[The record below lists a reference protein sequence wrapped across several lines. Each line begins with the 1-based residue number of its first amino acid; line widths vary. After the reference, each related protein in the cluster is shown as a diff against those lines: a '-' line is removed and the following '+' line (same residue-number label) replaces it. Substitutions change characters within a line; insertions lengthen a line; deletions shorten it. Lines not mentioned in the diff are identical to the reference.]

1 MKLYEEYIHQ
11 SRYARYLPEKKR
23 RETWEETVD
32 RYISFWIEQ
41 VPNNRE
47 LHSEIYKCKQ
57 FILDKKVMPSMRCL
71 MTAGAALEKDNVAGY
86 NCCFVAMDNA
96 RKFSEIMYILMC
108 GTGVGFSVS
117 KSEVDKLPMVAEDFH
132 PTDTIICVPD
142 SKIGWSKSFK
152 EIITLLYSGQIPK
165 WDISKVR
172 KAGMPLKTFGGRAS
186 GAEPLVELFRFCVEV
201 FQNAKG
207 RKLKPIEVHDIVCKI
222 ADIVVVGGVRRSAL
236 ISLSDLDDR
245 EMQKAKSGQWWL
257 DHPHRALANNSV
269 CYMDTPAL
277 SVFLDECSSLYESK
291 SGERGIYSVPSA
303 QRVAERNGRRDHEY
317 KFGTNPCSEIILRD
331 SEFCNLSEVIV
342 RAGDSQEVLKEKV
355 RVATILG
362 TLQSTLTDFRF
373 LSKDYKNNCDEE
385 RLLGVSLTG
394 ILDHASL
401 GDPNNKQLPKKLQ
414 ELREV
419 SIETN
424 KDWADKLQIPQ
435 SVAITCVKPSGTVS
449 QLCNTASG
457 IHPRYSS
464 FYIRNVRGDK
474 KDPLS
479 KFMIDKGIPCKDAPE
494 KPNDMYVF
502 SFPICSPS
510 HSVMRNEYGAMKQLK
525 LWKVYA
531 EHWCEHKP
539 SVTIYYKEKEF
550 LPAMSWVYDNF
561 ESMSG
566 ISFLPHTDHIYQD
579 APYEEIDR
587 KKYGELLKAMPYDI
601 DWTELNEELDY
612 TTSSQ
617 ELACTAG
624 ACEI

>member
-1 MKLYEEYIHQ
+1 M
-11 SRYARYLPEKKR
+11 
-23 RETWEETVD
+23 
-32 RYISFWIEQ
+32 
-41 VPNNRE
+41 
-47 LHSEIYKCKQ
+47 
-57 FILDKKVMPSMRCL
+57 
-71 MTAGAALEKDNVAGY
+71 
-86 NCCFVAMDNA
+86 
-96 RKFSEIMYILMC
+96 
-108 GTGVGFSVS
+108 
-117 KSEVDKLPMVAEDFH
+117 
-132 PTDTIICVPD
+132 
-142 SKIGWSKSFK
+142 
-152 EIITLLYSGQIPK
+152 
-165 WDISKVR
+165 
-172 KAGMPLKTFGGRAS
+172 
-186 GAEPLVELFRFCVEV
+186 
-201 FQNAKG
+201 
-207 RKLKPIEVHDIVCKI
+207 
-222 ADIVVVGGVRRSAL
+222 
-236 ISLSDLDDR
+236 
-245 EMQKAKSGQWWL
+245 
-257 DHPHRALANNSV
+257 
-269 CYMDTPAL
+269 
-277 SVFLDECSSLYESK
+277 
-291 SGERGIYSVPSA
+291 
-303 QRVAERNGRRDHEY
+303 
-317 KFGTNPCSEIILRD
+317 
-331 SEFCNLSEVIV
+331 
-342 RAGDSQEVLKEKV
+342 LKEKV

-510 HSVMRNEYGAMKQLK
+510 HSILRDQYGAMKQLK

-531 EHWCEHKP
+531 DHWCEHKP